1 MGVCSI
7 FFDIAGLLPFK
18 KREVGALKNVFED
31 LKINGDIHLMVLL
44 SAKNT
49 IIPLILKKEDVN
61 LHPIKNQRK

>member
-18 KREVGALKNVFED
+18 KKEVGALKNVFEG
-31 LKINGDIHLMVLL
+31 LKIDGDIHLMVLL